1 MAIWQKVAGIFTR
14 SRQEPVSQDD
24 LARYLHG
31 EDTWTGLDVDRIS
44 ALGLP
49 IVWACVR
56 VLSETLAS
64 LPWILY
70 KRTDRGKVRAD
81 NHPLFDILHIQP
93 NPQQTAFM
101 FREQLQGH
109 LGIFG
114 NAYAN
119 IIRNGT
125 GYVQELWPLSPDSVK
140 PYREKGRLLFE
151 YTDRATGLKDILSE
165 NEVFHIS
172 GLSFDGIQGYAPLEL
187 NKQTLGLA
195 LAAKRYAAEYFANEG
210 TPSLTLTSPGKLSED
225 AYKRMTKS
233 WEESHSRWGKKH
245 RPAILEQGTEAK
257 EISASPDKA
266 QLVEVQKF
274 LTREVCRYYRMQ
286 PHMVQDMEDAT
297 YSNIEHQG
305 IEFSVHTMRPWC
317 VRWEQAAL
325 TQLLSEKDR
334 KKYFPEFL
342 MDALLRGDTLSRYQS
357 YRIAL
362 EAGIFNA
369 DEIRELEN
377 RNERED
383 GGGKTYFA
391 PQNWMDS
398 SPEAMKKRDENA
410 KNIQNNLVNGSKTD
424 EKDNKNDEKVSG
436 G

>member
-1 MAIWQKVAGIFTR
+1 
-14 SRQEPVSQDD
+14 
-24 LARYLHG
+24 
-31 EDTWTGLDVDRIS
+31 
-44 ALGLP
+44 
-49 IVWACVR
+49 
-56 VLSETLAS
+56 
-64 LPWILY
+64 
-70 KRTDRGKVRAD
+70 
-81 NHPLFDILHIQP
+81 
-93 NPQQTAFM
+93 
-101 FREQLQGH
+101 
-109 LGIFG
+109 
-114 NAYAN
+114 
-119 IIRNGT
+119 
-125 GYVQELWPLSPDSVK
+125 
-140 PYREKGRLLFE
+140 
-151 YTDRATGLKDILSE
+151 
-165 NEVFHIS
+165 
-172 GLSFDGIQGYAPLEL
+172 
-187 NKQTLGLA
+187 
-195 LAAKRYAAEYFANEG
+195 
-210 TPSLTLTSPGKLSED
+210 
-225 AYKRMTKS
+225 
-233 WEESHSRWGKKH
+233 
-245 RPAILEQGTEAK
+245 
-257 EISASPDKA
+257 
-266 QLVEVQKF
+266 
-274 LTREVCRYYRMQ
+274 
-286 PHMVQDMEDAT
+286 MEDAT